1 LTGVGAA
8 LVFRLP
14 LLVMMLSGFDRDSAL
29 RIDNAMWQTLIE
41 VDNLYGPTA
50 AIWVLSFAAPVGEEL
65 VFRGLLLRAC
75 LRHVSFPVANG
86 LQALLFAAMHFDLA
100 AMPFLFAFGLA
111 AGWLAR
117 RSGGLLA
124 PMVMH
129 GVLNLVA
136 GLLITA

>member
-1 LTGVGAA
+1 
-8 LVFRLP
+8 
-14 LLVMMLSGFDRDSAL
+14 
-29 RIDNAMWQTLIE
+29 
-41 VDNLYGPTA
+41 
-50 AIWVLSFAAPVGEEL
+50 
-65 VFRGLLLRAC
+65 
-75 LRHVSFPVANG
+75 
-86 LQALLFAAMHFDLA
+86 
-100 AMPFLFAFGLA
+100 MPFLFAFGLA

>member
-1 LTGVGAA
+1 M
-8 LVFRLP
+8 RP
-14 LLVMMLSGFDRDSAL
+14 RPSGYFP
-29 RIDNAMWQTLIE
+29 I
-41 VDNLYGPTA
+41 
-50 AIWVLSFAAPVGEEL
+50 AAPVGEEFL
-65 VFRGLLLRAC
+65 FRGLLLRAC

-86 LQALLFAAMHFDLA
+86 LQALLFAAMHFDLG

-129 GVLNLVA
+129 AALNLVA
-136 GLLITA
+136 GLLIMA